1 MRVRKIEA
9 EFLEYSSAEELYSEE
24 KTLLIAAREASENAY
39 APYSK
44 FHVGAAVLLENNNI
58 IIANNQENAAY
69 PSGMCAERIAIFS
82 AGAQNPGI
90 AIKAVAVIASSVDFS
105 IDNPVTPCGACR
117 QVMAEYET
125 LHHQEIKI
133 IMSGKSGPVLV
144 SKSVK
149 NLLPLLFS
157 ASHLKPSP

>member
-9 EFLEYSSAEELYSEE
+9 EFLEYSSAEELNSEE
-24 KTLLIAAREASENAY
+24 KKLLVAARDASENAY

-44 FHVGAAVLLENNNI
+44 FHVGAAVLLENNKI
-58 IIANNQENAAY
+58 VIANNQENAAY
-69 PSGMCAERIAIFS
+69 PSGLCAERIAIFS
-82 AGAQNPGI
+82 AAAQNPGI
-90 AIKAVAVIASSVDFS
+90 AIKAVAVIASSVEFT

-125 LHHQEIKI
+125 LHNQEIKI

-144 SKSVK
+144 SESVK

-157 ASHLKPSP
+157 ASNLKPSP